1 VKLQR
6 LDWALLAAALILS
19 GFGLFA
25 LATLAA
31 PSNLSAVSVTSAHVV
46 KQAIFFGASL
56 AMAIF
61 LLLPGY
67 QVTRRFAPL
76 AYGACVIALV
86 GLLLFGP
93 YTRGARGWIPLGPLN
108 LQPAEFMKLAFVF
121 ALARWI
127 SFAKGLDSWRSL
139 AVPILLAAVPTALVF
154 AQPDLGN
161 AMLFFPV
168 LLAMLF
174 AGGAPRRRLV
184 ALVMVALIAVP
195 FTYAFGMREYQRNRL
210 TGFLKTDKDLSYQQ
224 VQSMAAVRSGGFSGR
239 EAPEGFNHSF
249 HIPDRH
255 TDFVYSIVSE
265 ELGFVGSSA
274 ILVLF
279 GIFFLQAGRIAHRT
293 VDPYGRLVVVGL
305 MVFCGL
311 QVFINVGMNIGVAPI
326 TGLTLP
332 FVSYGG
338 SSLLTCFL
346 SLAVILNV
354 GVRWVPAFSS
364 RDMDRGHVSI
374 RAFKPPPFYWFRLG
388 AR

>member
-1 VKLQR
+1 MKLRR
-6 LDWALLAAALILS
+6 LDWTLLGVAIL
-19 GFGLFA
+19 
-25 LATLAA
+25 
-31 PSNLSAVSVTSAHVV
+31 
-46 KQAIFFGASL
+46 
-56 AMAIF
+56 

-67 QVTRRFAPL
+67 QATRRFAYVL
-76 AYGACVIALV
+76 YGLCAVALV

-93 YTRGARGWIPLGPLN
+93 YTRGARGWIPLGPIS
-108 LQPAEFMKLAFVF
+108 LQPAEFMKLACVF

-139 AVPILLAAVPTALVF
+139 AVPLLLAGIPTALVF
-154 AQPDLGN
+154 VQPDLGN

-174 AGGAPRRRLV
+174 VGGAPRRRLA
-184 ALVMVALIAVP
+184 ALVIVAVVAIP
-195 FTYAFGMREYQRNRL
+195 FVYTFGMKPYQRDRL
-210 TGFLKTDKDLSYQQ
+210 TGFMSGDRNLSYQQ
-224 VQSMAAVRSGGFSGR
+224 RQSLDAVRSGGLHGR
-239 EAPEGFNHSF
+239 DVPEGARYPF

-255 TDFVYSIVSE
+255 TDFVYSVVAE
-265 ELGFVGSSA
+265 EQGFLGSSA
-274 ILVLF
+274 VLVLF
-279 GIFFLQAGRIAHRT
+279 AIFFLQAGRIAHRT

-305 MVFCGL
+305 TVFCGL

-346 SLAVILNV
+346 SLGAILNV
-354 GVRWVPAFSS
+354 GLRWVPTFSG

>member
-1 VKLQR
+1 MKLRR
-6 LDWALLAAALILS
+6 LDWTLLATALILS
-19 GFGLFA
+19 AFGLYS

-31 PSNLSAVSVTSAHVV
+31 PANLASVSVTSAHVV
-46 KQAIFFGASL
+46 KQAIFFAVALGITIL
-56 AMAIF
+56 

-67 QVTRRFAPL
+67 QATRRFAYV
-76 AYGACVIALV
+76 AYGACAVALV

-93 YTRGARGWIPLGPLN
+93 YTRGARGWIPLGPIS
-108 LQPAEFMKLAFVF
+108 LQPAEFMKLAFVL
-121 ALARWI
+121 ALARWL
-127 SFAKGLDSWRSL
+127 SFAKELESWRSL
-139 AVPILLAAVPTALVF
+139 AVPLLLAAIPTALVF
-154 AQPDLGN
+154 VQPDLGN

-168 LLAMLF
+168 LLALLF
-174 AGGAPRRRLV
+174 VGGAPRKRL
-184 ALVMVALIAVP
+184 ATLVILAVVAVP
-195 FTYAFGMREYQRNRL
+195 FVYQFGMKPYQRDRL
-210 TGFLKTDKDLSYQQ
+210 TGFMSGDRNLSYQQ
-224 VQSMAAVRSGGFSGR
+224 RQSLDAVRSGGFNGR
-239 EAPEGFNHSF
+239 DVPEGARYPF

-255 TDFVYSIVSE
+255 TDFVYSVVAE

-274 ILVLF
+274 VLLLF
-279 GIFFLQAGRIAHRT
+279 GLFFLQAGRIAHRT

-305 MVFCGL
+305 TVFCGL

-346 SLAVILNV
+346 SLATILNI
-354 GVRWVPAFSS
+354 GLRWVPTFSG
-364 RDMDRGHVSI
+364 RDMERGHVSI

>member
-1 VKLQR
+1 VKLRR
-6 LDWALLAAALILS
+6 LDWVLLAAALALC
-19 GFGLFA
+19 GFGLYA
-25 LATLAA
+25 LGTLAA
-31 PSNLSAVSVTSAHVV
+31 PTNLSAVSITSAHVV
-46 KQAIFFGASL
+46 KQAIFFGVSL
-56 AMAIF
+56 GIALF

-67 QVTRRFAPL
+67 QHTSRFAPVI
-76 AYGACVIALV
+76 YGVCLVALV

-93 YTRGARGWIPLGPLN
+93 YTRGARGWIPLGPVS

-121 ALARWI
+121 VIARWL
-127 SFAKGLDSWRSL
+127 SYADDLDSWRSL
-139 AVPILLAAVPTALVF
+139 AIPIFLAAVPTALVF

-174 AGGAPRRRLV
+174 VGGVPRRRLL
-184 ALVMVALIAVP
+184 ALVMVGLVAVP
-195 FTYAFGMREYQRNRL
+195 VTYAFGMKEYQRNRL

-224 VQSMAAVRSGGFSGR
+224 LQSMEAVRSGGFSGR
-239 EAPEGFNHSF
+239 EAPEGMNHAF

-265 ELGFVGSSA
+265 ELGFLGSSA

-293 VDPYGRLVVVGL
+293 VEPYGRLVVVGL
-305 MVFCGL
+305 TVFAGL

-364 RDMDRGHVSI
+364 RDLDRGHVSI
-374 RAFKPPPFYWFRLG
+374 RGFKPPPFYWFRLG